1 MAIYIVEGYY
11 SSSDL
16 GLTQDQID
24 HNARGFFTLFYRL
37 GFSPGAICA
46 MLGNIQAESGMNP
59 AKLQGASADH
69 IPDNQTM
76 LSFTAGAGVVQ
87 WTPAKDTLV
96 PYAISIGRNWYS
108 MVTQYLR
115 LKYEYDNNFEFIGV
129 TVNGQFYDWEIFHDY
144 EVDPND
150 PLSTVNDLAEAFL
163 RGYLR
168 PSNPDATLANRQY
181 YSRLWYNALKD
192 FRPFSPLFYRQMS
205 KPYQK
210 ELRSPCQR
218 V

>member
-1 MAIYIVEGYY
+1 MAVYIVEGYY

-59 AKLQGASADH
+59 AKLQGASADP

-168 PSNPDATLANRQY
+168 PSNPDATLTNRQY
-181 YSRLWYNALKD
+181 YARLWYNELKD

-205 KPYQK
+205 KPDRK
-210 ELRSPCQR
+210 EWRTPCQR